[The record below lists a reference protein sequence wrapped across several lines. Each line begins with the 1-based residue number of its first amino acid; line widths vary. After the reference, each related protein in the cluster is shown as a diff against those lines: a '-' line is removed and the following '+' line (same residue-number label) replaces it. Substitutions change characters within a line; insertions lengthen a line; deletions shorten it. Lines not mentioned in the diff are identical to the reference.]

1 MNTRLILIIIAAVIS
16 LIFYDCQSSS
26 QDNSPTQD
34 FFPIGSFIKSQL
46 RNLDTLPLAVIKY
59 TTIRGITDTMVV
71 EKIAFRK
78 LAEEFMAPDIA
89 SPELH
94 NSYTETSFIDA
105 TLGTMTL
112 TYKARDR
119 DLIIRRADVLL
130 NREKGDVQSVYIEK
144 AIENNDSTRID
155 KILWTTD
162 RNCQVSEL
170 VYYKNG
176 PEHVVV
182 TRYVWD
188 DRE

>member
-1 MNTRLILIIIAAVIS
+1 MIAFIIITS
-16 LIFYDCQSSS
+16 FIFCRCQSKKPDSGK
-26 QDNSPTQD
+26 DNSPTED
-34 FFPIGSFIKSQL
+34 FFPIGSYIKSQL

-59 TTIRGITDTMVV
+59 TTTAGITDTAVI
-71 EKIAFRK
+71 EKNEFRT
-78 LAEEFMAPDIA
+78 LAEGFITPDIS

-94 NSYTETSFIDA
+94 NRYTETSFIDA

-112 TYKARDR
+112 TYKAGDQ
-119 DLIIRRADVLL
+119 DLAVRRADVLL

-144 AIENNDSTRID
+144 EIENSDSTRID

-170 VYYKNG
+170 HYYKNRQ
-176 PEHVVV
+176 ERVVV